1 MKKSS
6 KTLFVALTLSILCL
20 ALLLAFFTPASMPF
34 AKEKKKEKG
43 PEYALIK
50 GSVFRDDGFS
60 VRGARITCR
69 KAADK
74 KPKWEI
80 FSGEGGEFAFRVPV
94 GKMKYVVTVEA
105 PGWEPAVKN
114 VEIEKDE
121 RQDISIVLNSKK
133 P

>member
-1 MKKSS
+1 MKKSP
-6 KTLFVALTLSILCL
+6 KLLFVALTLSTLCL
-20 ALLLAFFTPASMPF
+20 ALLPAFFTPTSPAL
-34 AKEKKKEKG
+34 AKDKKKEKG
-43 PEYALIK
+43 SEYALIK

-60 VRGARITCR
+60 IQGARITCR

-74 KPKWEI
+74 KPKWET
-80 FSGEGGEFAFRVPV
+80 FSGEGGEFAFRVPA
-94 GKMKYVVTVEA
+94 GKMEYIVTAEA
-105 PGWEPAVKN
+105 PGREPASKN

>member
-6 KTLFVALTLSILCL
+6 NPLFVALTLSTLCL
-20 ALLLAFFTPASMPF
+20 ALLLAFFTPSSLAL

-60 VRGARITCR
+60 VQGARITCR

-74 KPKWEI
+74 KPKWETS
-80 FSGEGGEFAFRVPV
+80 SGEGGEFAFRVPA
-94 GKMKYVVTVEA
+94 GKMEYIVTAEA
-105 PGWEPAVKN
+105 PGWEPASKN